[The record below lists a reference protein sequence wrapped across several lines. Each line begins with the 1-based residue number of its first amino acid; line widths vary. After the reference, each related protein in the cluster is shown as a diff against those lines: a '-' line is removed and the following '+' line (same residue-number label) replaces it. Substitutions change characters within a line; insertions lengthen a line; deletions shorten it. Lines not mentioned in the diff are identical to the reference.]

1 MHTTFQQLSQRYR
14 SLQHLRRRVSLL
26 TCPLLQRLSP
36 QELSERNKR
45 MKRAIDLSLKH
56 TYLAHDVQ
64 KIEGTPYR
72 SYLEI
77 EEVRCSF
84 CLPCAPFS
92 SVLCHL
98 SLRRLL
104 RCGCL

>member
-14 SLQHLRRRVSLL
+14 SLQPLRRRVSLL
-26 TCPLLQRLSP
+26 TRPLQRLSP

-84 CLPCAPFS
+84 CLPCAPVS

-104 RCGCL
+104 RCDCL